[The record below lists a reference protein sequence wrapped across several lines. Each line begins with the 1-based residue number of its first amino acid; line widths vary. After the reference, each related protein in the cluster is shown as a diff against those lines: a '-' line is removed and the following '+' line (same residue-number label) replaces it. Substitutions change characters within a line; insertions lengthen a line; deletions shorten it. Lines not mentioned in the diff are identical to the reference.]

1 MQTQRHTIS
10 VLVEN
15 KSGVLAR
22 IAGLFSARGFNI
34 DSLAVG
40 ETQDPT
46 VSRMTIVVRGDE
58 NILEQVEK
66 QLNKLIDI
74 IKVSDYIQTPHLER
88 DLALIK
94 VKADKTNRSELMQ
107 IADVFRAK
115 IVDVSETSVIIEAT
129 GDEDKIAALIRMLES
144 FGIQEMSR
152 TGIVA
157 MARGGKSF
165 TLSEDYKEQTAFT
178 APVRAAAPQKKPAMT
193 EAPKPQTAA
202 SKKNRVLE
210 GL

>member
-1 MQTQRHTIS
+1 MKQESDKHTIT

-40 ETQDPT
+40 ETEDPT
-46 VSRMTIVVRGDE
+46 VSRMTIVVKGNE
-58 NILEQVEK
+58 KTLEQVEK
-66 QLNKLIDI
+66 QLNKLVDV
-74 IKVSDYIQTPHLER
+74 IKVSDYIETPHIER

-94 VKADKTNRSELMQ
+94 VKATKSDRSELMQ

-115 IVDVSETSVIIEAT
+115 IVDVAVDSVIVEIT
-129 GDEDKIAALIRMLES
+129 GDENKIEALIKMLEP
-144 FGIQEMSR
+144 FGIKEMSR

-157 MARGGKSF
+157 MARGSKS
-165 TLSEDYKEQTAFT
+165 LMLQRSE
-178 APVRAAAPQKKPAMT
+178 
-193 EAPKPQTAA
+193 
-202 SKKNRVLE
+202 S
-210 GL
+210 